1 MKVVAILPPSEQVQA
16 QVAMVRALFSGHT
29 VELATNAAELEPH
42 LPDAEVLISTAFTP
56 LTRAMLQAA
65 PRLRFIQVAGV
76 GVDHVDLDAAR
87 ELGVT
92 VAAVTGANT
101 VSVAEHV
108 VMVALAL
115 MRGLIPAHNQ
125 LAQGQWSLPQW
136 IAHARDIQGKM
147 LGIVGMG
154 RIGREVATRM
164 LPFGVTTFYYD
175 IQPLPPEQEEA
186 LGVTYLELDAL
197 LPECD
202 ILTLHMPLTPE
213 TRGLFGRERLLAM
226 KRGAFLI
233 NTARAELVDEAA
245 LVEALQGHLGGAAI
259 DVFAQEPPPP
269 DHPLLRLPNV
279 VLTPHGAGVTQ
290 EAQQRIAQGV
300 IQNVLRFLEG
310 RPLADV
316 VVQGTR

>member
-1 MKVVAILPPSEQVQA
+1 MKIVAILPPSEQVQA
-16 QVAMVRALFSGHT
+16 QIGMVRALFQGHM

-56 LTRAMLQAA
+56 ITRDMLQRAS
-65 PRLRFIQVAGV
+65 RLRFIQVAGV
-76 GVDHVDLDAAR
+76 GTDHVDVEAAR
-87 ELGVT
+87 ELGIT

-115 MRGLIPAHNQ
+115 LRGLIPAHNQ
-125 LAQGQWSLPQW
+125 MARGEWALPFW
-136 IAHARDIQGKM
+136 IAHARDLQGKTV
-147 LGIVGMG
+147 GIVGMG
-154 RIGREVATRM
+154 RIGREVAARM

-175 IQPLPPEQEEA
+175 ANPLTPEQEDA
-186 LGVTYLELDAL
+186 LGVTLLELDAL
-197 LPECD
+197 LSESD
-202 ILTLHMPLTPE
+202 LVTLHLPLTNE
-213 TRGLFGRERLLAM
+213 TRGILNRERLFRM

-245 LVEALQGHLGGAAI
+245 LMEALQTHLGGAAI
-259 DVFAQEPPPP
+259 DVFLPEPPPP
-269 DHPLLRLPNV
+269 DHPLLKLPNV

-290 EAQQRIAQGV
+290 EAQARIAQGV

-316 VVQGTR
+316 VIQGGR

>member
-1 MKVVAILPPSEQVQA
+1 
-16 QVAMVRALFSGHT
+16 
-29 VELATNAAELEPH
+29 
-42 LPDAEVLISTAFTP
+42 
-56 LTRAMLQAA
+56 
-65 PRLRFIQVAGV
+65 
-76 GVDHVDLDAAR
+76 
-87 ELGVT
+87 
-92 VAAVTGANT
+92 
-101 VSVAEHV
+101 
-108 VMVALAL
+108 
-115 MRGLIPAHNQ
+115 
-125 LAQGQWSLPQW
+125 
-136 IAHARDIQGKM
+136 
-147 LGIVGMG
+147 
-154 RIGREVATRM
+154 
-164 LPFGVTTFYYD
+164 TFYYD
-175 IQPLPPEQEEA
+175 IQPLPPEQEES

-202 ILTLHMPLTPE
+202 IVTLHLPLTPE
-213 TRGLFGRERLLAM
+213 TRGLFGRERLFAM

-300 IQNVLRFLEG
+300 IQNVLRFMEG

>member
-1 MKVVAILPPSEQVQA
+1 
-16 QVAMVRALFSGHT
+16 
-29 VELATNAAELEPH
+29 
-42 LPDAEVLISTAFTP
+42 
-56 LTRAMLQAA
+56 
-65 PRLRFIQVAGV
+65 
-76 GVDHVDLDAAR
+76 
-87 ELGVT
+87 
-92 VAAVTGANT
+92 
-101 VSVAEHV
+101 
-108 VMVALAL
+108 
-115 MRGLIPAHNQ
+115 
-125 LAQGQWSLPQW
+125 
-136 IAHARDIQGKM
+136 
-147 LGIVGMG
+147 
-154 RIGREVATRM
+154 
-164 LPFGVTTFYYD
+164 VTTFYYD
-175 IQPLPPEQEEA
+175 IQPLPPEQEES

-233 NTARAELVDEAA
+233 NTARAELVDEGA

-279 VLTPHGAGVTQ
+279 ILTPHGAGVTQ

-316 VVQGTR
+316 VVQGAR

>member
-1 MKVVAILPPSEQVQA
+1 
-16 QVAMVRALFSGHT
+16 
-29 VELATNAAELEPH
+29 
-42 LPDAEVLISTAFTP
+42 
-56 LTRAMLQAA
+56 
-65 PRLRFIQVAGV
+65 
-76 GVDHVDLDAAR
+76 
-87 ELGVT
+87 
-92 VAAVTGANT
+92 
-101 VSVAEHV
+101 
-108 VMVALAL
+108 
-115 MRGLIPAHNQ
+115 
-125 LAQGQWSLPQW
+125 
-136 IAHARDIQGKM
+136 
-147 LGIVGMG
+147 MG
-154 RIGREVATRM
+154 RIGREVAARM

-186 LGVTYLELDAL
+186 LGATYLKLDAL

-202 ILTLHMPLTPE
+202 IITLHMPLTPE

-226 KRGAFLI
+226 KQGAFLI

-279 VLTPHGAGVTQ
+279 ILTPHGAGVTQ

-316 VVQGTR
+316 VVQGAR

>member
-1 MKVVAILPPSEQVQA
+1 MKIVAILPPSEQVQA
-16 QVAMVRALFSGHT
+16 QIGMVRALFQGHM

-56 LTRAMLQAA
+56 ITRDMLQRAS
-65 PRLRFIQVAGV
+65 RLRFIQVAGV
-76 GVDHVDLDAAR
+76 GTDHVDVEAAR
-87 ELGVT
+87 ELGIT

-115 MRGLIPAHNQ
+115 LRGLIPAHNQ
-125 LAQGQWSLPQW
+125 MARGEWALPFW
-136 IAHARDIQGKM
+136 IAHARDLQGKTV
-147 LGIVGMG
+147 GIVGMG
-154 RIGREVATRM
+154 RIGREVAARM

-175 IQPLPPEQEEA
+175 ANPLTPEQEDA
-186 LGVTYLELDAL
+186 LGVTLLELDAL
-197 LPECD
+197 LSESD
-202 ILTLHMPLTPE
+202 LVTLHLPLTNE
-213 TRGLFGRERLLAM
+213 TRGILNRERLFRM

-245 LVEALQGHLGGAAI
+245 LVEALQTHLGGAAI
-259 DVFAQEPPPP
+259 DVFLPEPPPP
-269 DHPLLRLPNV
+269 DHPLLKLPNV

-290 EAQQRIAQGV
+290 EAQARIAQGV

-316 VVQGTR
+316 VIQGSR

>member
-1 MKVVAILPPSEQVQA
+1 
-16 QVAMVRALFSGHT
+16 
-29 VELATNAAELEPH
+29 
-42 LPDAEVLISTAFTP
+42 
-56 LTRAMLQAA
+56 
-65 PRLRFIQVAGV
+65 
-76 GVDHVDLDAAR
+76 LDAAR
-87 ELGVT
+87 ELGIT

-115 MRGLIPAHNQ
+115 MRGLVPAHNL

-136 IAHARDIQGKM
+136 IAHARDIQGKT

-154 RIGREVATRM
+154 RIGREVAARM

-175 IQPLPPEQEEA
+175 IQPLPPEQEES

-202 ILTLHMPLTPE
+202 IVTLHLPLTPE
-213 TRGLFGRERLLAM
+213 TRGLFGRERLFAM

-300 IQNVLRFLEG
+300 IQNVLRFMEG